1 MAGNHATALV
11 VDDEESIRYALA
23 NELRNLELEVTTA
36 SSAQEAFAL
45 VDRDRPFDLI
55 MLDVRMPGVNGLE
68 ALRRLRRELPG
79 ACIIM
84 LSAVVDSDIAA
95 EAIRLG
101 ADDYLTK
108 PWSPEELKLRLEQ
121 AMSRRAATGAADS
134 SSGDPKIDAA
144 GEVDVASV
152 TKDLIAQQMTAYERI
167 TAEQSEREAKDR
179 SSGWWF
185 WRKKK

>member
-1 MAGNHATALV
+1 MEPPGAHVLV

-23 NELRNLELEVTTA
+23 SELRKLDLEVTTA
-36 SSAQEAFAL
+36 SSTQEAFAL
-45 VDRDRPFDLI
+45 VDRGGSFDLV
-55 MLDVRMPGVNGLE
+55 MLDVRMPEVSGLE

-108 PWSPEELKLRLEQ
+108 PWSPEELKLRIQQ
-121 AMSRRAATGAADS
+121 AMGRRAATGATDS
-134 SSGDPKIDAA
+134 SSGDPKLGTARK
-144 GEVDVASV
+144 VDVASV
-152 TKDLIAQQMTAYERI
+152 TKDLIAQQTTAYERI
-167 TAEQSEREAKDR
+167 TAEQSEREAKGR
-179 SSGWWF
+179 SSRWWF
-185 WRKKK
+185 WRKKR